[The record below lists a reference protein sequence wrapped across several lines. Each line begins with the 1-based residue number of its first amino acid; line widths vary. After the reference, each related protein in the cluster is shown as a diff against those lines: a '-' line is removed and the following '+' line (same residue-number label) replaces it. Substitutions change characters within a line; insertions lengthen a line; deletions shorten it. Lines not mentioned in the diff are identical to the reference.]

1 MVRKIF
7 TLVLVAMLSAT
18 ATSADAPAVN
28 AARMDTIARIYV
40 DTNQFMG
47 TVLVAR
53 GDNVLFSKAYG
64 FANLEWKI
72 PNALDGKFRI
82 GSVTKQFTAAAILL
96 LEERGKLS
104 TSDLVKKHYP
114 DAPAAW
120 GEVTIYHLLTH
131 TSGIPNFTSLPDY
144 QKSEPMPSTAD
155 ETLKRVRDKP
165 LEFKPGAEMR
175 YSNSGYVL
183 LGAIIEKVSGK
194 SYADFLEENIF
205 KPLGLK
211 DTRYDVNRKVLTH
224 RVSGYT
230 PGRNGPENAG
240 LIDMSVPGAAG
251 GLYSTVG
258 DLHRWNRAL
267 FGHKLL
273 SAASVKKM
281 TTPPKGDYALGIAV
295 GNDGGV
301 RFFQHGGGISGFNCK
316 LVYYPDSQMTI
327 VALSNINGGGADAI
341 VDRLGKV
348 ALGKTVVLPSER
360 KRIKVSKA
368 VLEKYVGKYNLWP
381 GFDLNFRVEGE
392 GLIVQATN
400 QPPMPLAAE
409 TEKLFF
415 ALPVEAEFEFEL
427 DANGKVT
434 GVHARQNGRDTLA
447 KRQ

>member
-1 MVRKIF
+1 MLRKAF
-7 TLVLVAMLSAT
+7 TLIVVAMLAANAASA
-18 ATSADAPAVN
+18 AAPPVD
-28 AARMDTIARIYV
+28 AARMDTIARFYV

-53 GDNVLFSKAYG
+53 GDGVLFSKAYG
-64 FANLEWKI
+64 FANLEWQV

-120 GEVTIYHLLTH
+120 DQVTIYHLLTH
-131 TSGIPNFTSLPDY
+131 TSGIPNFTALPDY
-144 QKSEPMPSTAD
+144 QKTEPMPSTAE

-165 LEFKPGAEMR
+165 LDFSPGAEWR

-183 LGAIIEKVSGK
+183 LGLIIEKVSGK
-194 SYADFLEENIF
+194 SYAEFLEANIF

-211 DTRYDVNRKVLTH
+211 GTGYDVNSQVLPH
-224 RVSGYT
+224 RVAGYS
-230 PGRNGPENAG
+230 PGRMGPENAG
-240 LIDMSVPGAAG
+240 LVDMTVPGAAG

-273 SAASVKKM
+273 SEASVKKM
-281 TTPPKGDYALGIAV
+281 TTPPKGDYALGISV
-295 GNDGGV
+295 GNMDGNRV
-301 RFFQHGGGISGFNCK
+301 FQHGGGITGFNCK
-316 LVYYPDSQMTI
+316 LAYYPDSQTTV

-368 VLEKYVGKYNLWP
+368 VLEKYVGTYTMWP
-381 GFDLNFRVEGE
+381 GFDLNFRIEGD

-400 QPPMPLAAE
+400 QPRMPLAAE

-427 DANGKVT
+427 DAQGKVT